1 MIEIYHGNGKGK
13 TSAAVGAAVRAAGYG
28 VPVVFCEFLKDGFS
42 GEVSVLE
49 KIPGIFVILPEFLPD
64 TEKLLSKEDEARLRA
79 ENANMLKKAIRLMT
93 MLLKQQPSRKAMAKQ
108 RMEEIGVV
116 KIRQR
121 EAEIKALF
129 VFDEVLDAVNL
140 NLMDRIGLLR
150 FLSELP
156 IDVEVILTGQD
167 PDVSFLSMADYVTNM
182 VKERHPSDFGQDA
195 RWGVE
200 K

>member
-13 TSAAVGAAVRAAGYG
+13 ASAAGGAAVRAAGYG
-28 VPVVFCEFLKDGFS
+28 VPVVFWEFLKDGFS

-108 RMEEIGVV
+108 RMEKIGVV

>member
-1 MIEIYHGNGKGK
+1 
-13 TSAAVGAAVRAAGYG
+13 
-28 VPVVFCEFLKDGFS
+28 
-42 GEVSVLE
+42 
-49 KIPGIFVILPEFLPD
+49 
-64 TEKLLSKEDEARLRA
+64 
-79 ENANMLKKAIRLMT
+79 
-93 MLLKQQPSRKAMAKQ
+93 MAKQ
-108 RMEEIGVV
+108 RMEKIGVV

>member
-1 MIEIYHGNGKGK
+1 MAMEKGRLRRQ
-13 TSAAVGAAVRAAGYG
+13 SVRRC
-28 VPVVFCEFLKDGFS
+28 V
-42 GEVSVLE
+42 
-49 KIPGIFVILPEFLPD
+49 LPD

-108 RMEEIGVV
+108 RMEKIGVV